1 MQELIFHI
9 AYMER
14 RKYQDEQTQILGG
27 MNDCIMYD
35 AIVIQNR
42 IIEELTK
49 EYSEYL
55 EKEKEQIGYTEEQAY
70 EIWKA
75 GQEYWKTSGKSITF
89 EDLIENFK
97 PKSILQPNL

>member
-1 MQELIFHI
+1 MRTAMQELIDELERVRSMTNMNFVIRI
-9 AYMER
+9 A
-14 RKYQDEQTQILGG
+14 
-27 MNDCIMYD
+27 ND
-35 AIVIQNR
+35 
-42 IIEELTK
+42 L
-49 EYSEYL
+49 L
-55 EKEKEQIGYTEEQAY
+55 EKEKKQIGYTEEQAY